1 MNNIDKFLENSVLRI
16 YEGLS
21 EEAEQG
27 TTLEELNTKINT
39 ILNALGLAD
48 DTVKSEIDNNNKKT
62 ELEKEPEVEETNVED
77 LDVIEDTKEEE
88 EVEDTEKKDD
98 VFTVDEGMEGN
109 KQGKYVIH
117 FSRNAVYK
125 NWFSEIENK
134 LNDELELRFN
144 SLDEL
149 LKFVES
155 NPIPLSYNDID
166 KIEKN
171 NKEDKQNLLT
181 TMNYR
186 IFTESGEMNG

>member
-21 EEAEQG
+21 KEVEQG

-48 DTVKSEIDNNNKKT
+48 DTVKSEIDNDKKT
-62 ELEKEPEVEETNVED
+62 EPEKEPEVEETNVED
-77 LDVIEDTKEEE
+77 LDVIEDTGE

-125 NWFSEIENK
+125 DWFSEIENK

-149 LKFVES
+149 LKFIES
-155 NPIPLSYNDID
+155 NPVPLSYNDID

-171 NKEDKQNLLT
+171 SKESKHNLLT

-186 IFTESGEMNG
+186 IFTESGEIDD

>member
-21 EEAEQG
+21 KEAEQG

-48 DTVKSEIDNNNKKT
+48 DTVKSETDNDKKT
-62 ELEKEPEVEETNVED
+62 EPEEEPEVEETNVED
-77 LDVIEDTKEEE
+77 VDIIEDTEDTE

-125 NWFSEIENK
+125 DWFSKIENK
-134 LNDELELRFN
+134 LNDKLELRFN

-155 NPIPLSYNDID
+155 NPVPLSYNDID

-171 NKEDKQNLLT
+171 SKEDKHNLLT

-186 IFTESGEMNG
+186 IFTESGEIDD

>member
-48 DTVKSEIDNNNKKT
+48 DTVKSEIDNDKKT
-62 ELEKEPEVEETNVED
+62 EPEKEPEVEETNVED
-77 LDVIEDTKEEE
+77 LDVIEDTGE
-88 EVEDTEKKDD
+88 EVEDTEKEDD
-98 VFTVDEGMEGN
+98 VFTVDEGMEDN

-125 NWFSEIENK
+125 DWFSKIENK
-134 LNDELELRFN
+134 LNDKLELRFN

-149 LKFVES
+149 LKFIES
-155 NPIPLSYNDID
+155 NPVPLSYNDID

-171 NKEDKQNLLT
+171 SKEDKHNLLT

-186 IFTESGEMNG
+186 IFTESGEIDD

>member
-21 EEAEQG
+21 KEAEQG

-62 ELEKEPEVEETNVED
+62 ESEEEPEIEETNVED
-77 LDVIEDTKEEE
+77 LDVIEDTKEE

-98 VFTVDEGMEGN
+98 VFTVDEGIEGS
-109 KQGKYVIH
+109 KQGKYVIR

-125 NWFSEIENK
+125 DWFSEIENK

-149 LKFVES
+149 LKFIES
-155 NPIPLSYNDID
+155 NPVPLSYNDID

-171 NKEDKQNLLT
+171 SKENKHNLLT

-186 IFTESGEMNG
+186 IFTESGEIDD

>member
-21 EEAEQG
+21 KEAEQG
-27 TTLEELNTKINT
+27 TTLEELNIKIDT

-48 DTVKSEIDNNNKKT
+48 DTVKNETDNDKKT
-62 ELEKEPEVEETNVED
+62 EPEEEPEVEETNVED
-77 LDVIEDTKEEE
+77 VDVIEDTGE

-109 KQGKYVIH
+109 KQGKYVIR

-125 NWFSEIENK
+125 DWFSEIENK

-149 LKFVES
+149 LKFIES
-155 NPIPLSYNDID
+155 NPVPLSYNDID

-171 NKEDKQNLLT
+171 SKENKHNLLT

-186 IFTESGEMNG
+186 IFTESGEIND

>member
-21 EEAEQG
+21 KEAEQG
-27 TTLEELNTKINT
+27 TTLEELNTKINI
-39 ILNALGLAD
+39 ILNALGLD
-48 DTVKSEIDNNNKKT
+48 DTVKSETDNNKKT
-62 ELEKEPEVEETNVED
+62 KPEEEPEVEETNVED
-77 LDVIEDTKEEE
+77 VDIIEDTEDTE

-98 VFTVDEGMEGN
+98 VFTVDEGMKGN

-125 NWFSEIENK
+125 DWFSKIKNK

-155 NPIPLSYNDID
+155 NPVPLSYNDID

-171 NKEDKQNLLT
+171 SKEDKHNLLT

-186 IFTESGEMNG
+186 IFTESGEIDD

>member
-62 ELEKEPEVEETNVED
+62 EPEKEPEVEETNVED

-125 NWFSEIENK
+125 DWFSEIENK

>member
-21 EEAEQG
+21 KEAEQG

-48 DTVKSEIDNNNKKT
+48 DTVKSEIDNNKKT
-62 ELEKEPEVEETNVED
+62 EPEEEPEVEETNVED
-77 LDVIEDTKEEE
+77 VDIIEDTGE
-88 EVEDTEKKDD
+88 EVEDTEKEDD

-125 NWFSEIENK
+125 DWFSEIENK

-171 NKEDKQNLLT
+171 SKEDRHNLLT

-186 IFTESGEMNG
+186 IFTESGEIDD

>member
-48 DTVKSEIDNNNKKT
+48 DTVKSEIDNDKKT
-62 ELEKEPEVEETNVED
+62 EPEKEPEVEETNVED
-77 LDVIEDTKEEE
+77 LDVIEDTKE

-125 NWFSEIENK
+125 DWFSKIENK
-134 LNDELELRFN
+134 LNDKLELRFN

-171 NKEDKQNLLT
+171 SKESKHNLLT

-186 IFTESGEMNG
+186 IFTESGEIDD

>member
-21 EEAEQG
+21 KEAEQG

-48 DTVKSEIDNNNKKT
+48 DTVKSEIDNDKKT
-62 ELEKEPEVEETNVED
+62 ESEKESEVEETNVED

-88 EVEDTEKKDD
+88 VEGTEKKDD

-125 NWFSEIENK
+125 DWFSEIENK

>member
-21 EEAEQG
+21 KEAEQG

-48 DTVKSEIDNNNKKT
+48 DTVKSETDNDKKT
-62 ELEKEPEVEETNVED
+62 EPEKEPEIEETNVED
-77 LDVIEDTKEEE
+77 VDIIEDTGE

-125 NWFSEIENK
+125 DWFSKIENK
-134 LNDELELRFN
+134 LNDKLELRFN

-155 NPIPLSYNDID
+155 NPVPLSYNDID

-171 NKEDKQNLLT
+171 NKEDKHNLLT

-186 IFTESGEMNG
+186 IFTESGEIDD

>member
-21 EEAEQG
+21 KEAEQG

-48 DTVKSEIDNNNKKT
+48 DTVKSETDNDKKT
-62 ELEKEPEVEETNVED
+62 EPKEEPEVEETNVED
-77 LDVIEDTKEEE
+77 VDITEDTGE
-88 EVEDTEKKDD
+88 EVEDIEKKDD
-98 VFTVDEGMEGN
+98 IFTVDEGMEGN

-125 NWFSEIENK
+125 DWFSEIENK
-134 LNDELELRFN
+134 LDDELELRFN

-149 LKFVES
+149 LKFIES
-155 NPIPLSYNDID
+155 NPVPLSYNDID

-171 NKEDKQNLLT
+171 SKENKHNLLT

-186 IFTESGEMNG
+186 IFTESGEIDD

>member
-21 EEAEQG
+21 KEAEQG

-48 DTVKSEIDNNNKKT
+48 DTVKSETDNNKKT
-62 ELEKEPEVEETNVED
+62 EPEEEPEVEETNVED
-77 LDVIEDTKEEE
+77 VGIIEDTGEEI
-88 EVEDTEKKDD
+88 EDTEKEDD

-125 NWFSEIENK
+125 DWFSKIENK
-134 LNDELELRFN
+134 LNDKLELRFN

-149 LKFVES
+149 LKFIES
-155 NPIPLSYNDID
+155 NPVPLSYNDID

-171 NKEDKQNLLT
+171 SKEDKHNLLT

-186 IFTESGEMNG
+186 IFTESGEIDD

>member
-21 EEAEQG
+21 KEAEQG

-48 DTVKSEIDNNNKKT
+48 DTVKSETDNDKKT
-62 ELEKEPEVEETNVED
+62 EPEEESEVEETNVED
-77 LDVIEDTKEEE
+77 IDITEDTGE
-88 EVEDTEKKDD
+88 EVEDTEKEDD
-98 VFTVDEGMEGN
+98 IFTVDEGMEGN
-109 KQGKYVIH
+109 KQGKYVIR

-125 NWFSEIENK
+125 DWFSEIENK
-134 LNDELELRFN
+134 LDDELELRFN

-149 LKFVES
+149 LKFIES
-155 NPIPLSYNDID
+155 NPVPLSYNDID

-171 NKEDKQNLLT
+171 SKENKHNLLT

-186 IFTESGEMNG
+186 IFTESGEIND

>member
-21 EEAEQG
+21 KEAEQG

-48 DTVKSEIDNNNKKT
+48 DTVKSETGNDKKT
-62 ELEKEPEVEETNVED
+62 EPEEEPEVEETNVED
-77 LDVIEDTKEEE
+77 VDITEDTGE
-88 EVEDTEKKDD
+88 EVEDIEKKDD

-125 NWFSEIENK
+125 DWFSEIENK
-134 LNDELELRFN
+134 LDDELELRFN

-149 LKFVES
+149 LKFIES
-155 NPIPLSYNDID
+155 NPVPLSYNDID

-171 NKEDKQNLLT
+171 SKENKHNLLT

-186 IFTESGEMNG
+186 IFTESGEIDD

>member
-21 EEAEQG
+21 KEAEQG

-48 DTVKSEIDNNNKKT
+48 DTVKSETDNNKKT
-62 ELEKEPEVEETNVED
+62 EPEEEPEVEETNVED
-77 LDVIEDTKEEE
+77 VDIIEDTGE
-88 EVEDTEKKDD
+88 EVEDTEKEGD

-125 NWFSEIENK
+125 DWFSKIENK
-134 LNDELELRFN
+134 LNDKLELRFN
-144 SLDEL
+144 SLGEL
-149 LKFVES
+149 LKFIES
-155 NPIPLSYNDID
+155 NPVPLSYNDID

-171 NKEDKQNLLT
+171 SKEDKHNLLT

-186 IFTESGEMNG
+186 IFTESGEIDD

>member
-21 EEAEQG
+21 KEAEQG

-48 DTVKSEIDNNNKKT
+48 DTVKSEIDNDKKT
-62 ELEKEPEVEETNVED
+62 EPEEESEVEETNVED
-77 LDVIEDTKEEE
+77 VDITEDTGE
-88 EVEDTEKKDD
+88 EVEDIEKKDD
-98 VFTVDEGMEGN
+98 IFTVDEGIESN
-109 KQGKYVIH
+109 KQGKYIIH

-125 NWFSEIENK
+125 DWFSEIENK
-134 LNDELELRFN
+134 LDDELELRFN

-149 LKFVES
+149 LKFIES
-155 NPIPLSYNDID
+155 NPVPLSYNDID

-171 NKEDKQNLLT
+171 SKENKHNLLT

-186 IFTESGEMNG
+186 IFTESGEIDD

>member
-21 EEAEQG
+21 KEAEQG

-48 DTVKSEIDNNNKKT
+48 DTVKSEIDNDKKT
-62 ELEKEPEVEETNVED
+62 EPEEEPEVEETNVED
-77 LDVIEDTKEEE
+77 VDIIEDTE

-125 NWFSEIENK
+125 DWFSKIENK
-134 LNDELELRFN
+134 LNDKLELRFN

-155 NPIPLSYNDID
+155 NPVPLSYNDID

-171 NKEDKQNLLT
+171 SKEDKHNLLT

-186 IFTESGEMNG
+186 IFTESGEIDD

>member
-21 EEAEQG
+21 KEAEQG

-48 DTVKSEIDNNNKKT
+48 DTVKSEIDNNKKT
-62 ELEKEPEVEETNVED
+62 EPEEEPEVEETNVED
-77 LDVIEDTKEEE
+77 VDITEDTGE
-88 EVEDTEKKDD
+88 EVEDTEKEDD

-109 KQGKYVIH
+109 QQSKYVIH
-117 FSRNAVYK
+117 FSRNAIYK
-125 NWFSEIENK
+125 DWFSEIENK
-134 LNDELELRFN
+134 LDDELELRFN

-149 LKFVES
+149 LKFIES
-155 NPIPLSYNDID
+155 NPVPLSYNDID

-171 NKEDKQNLLT
+171 SKENKHNLLT

-186 IFTESGEMNG
+186 IFTESGEIDD

>member
-48 DTVKSEIDNNNKKT
+48 DTVKSEIDNNKKT
-62 ELEKEPEVEETNVED
+62 EPEKEPEVEETNVED

-125 NWFSEIENK
+125 DWFSKIENK
-134 LNDELELRFN
+134 LNDKLELRFN

-171 NKEDKQNLLT
+171 SKEDKHNLLT

-186 IFTESGEMNG
+186 IFTESGEIDD

>member
-48 DTVKSEIDNNNKKT
+48 DTVKSEIDNDKKT
-62 ELEKEPEVEETNVED
+62 EPEKEPEVEETNVED
-77 LDVIEDTKEEE
+77 LDVIEDTKE

-125 NWFSEIENK
+125 DWFSKIENK

-171 NKEDKQNLLT
+171 SKEDKHNLLT

-186 IFTESGEMNG
+186 IFTESGEIDD

>member
-21 EEAEQG
+21 KEAEQG

-48 DTVKSEIDNNNKKT
+48 DTVKSEIDNNKKT
-62 ELEKEPEVEETNVED
+62 EPEKEPEVEETNVED
-77 LDVIEDTKEEE
+77 LDVIEDTKE

-125 NWFSEIENK
+125 DWFSKIENK
-134 LNDELELRFN
+134 LNDKLELRFN

-171 NKEDKQNLLT
+171 SKESKHNLLT

-186 IFTESGEMNG
+186 IFTESGEIDD

>member
-21 EEAEQG
+21 KEAEQG

-48 DTVKSEIDNNNKKT
+48 DTVKSEIDNNKKT
-62 ELEKEPEVEETNVED
+62 ESEEEPEVEKTNVED
-77 LDVIEDTKEEE
+77 LDVIEDTKE

-98 VFTVDEGMEGN
+98 VFTVDEGMEGS

-125 NWFSEIENK
+125 DWFSKIENK
-134 LNDELELRFN
+134 LNDKLELRFN

-171 NKEDKQNLLT
+171 SKENKHNLLT

-186 IFTESGEMNG
+186 IFTESGEIDD

>member
-48 DTVKSEIDNNNKKT
+48 DTVKSEIDNDKKT
-62 ELEKEPEVEETNVED
+62 EPEKEPEVEETDVED
-77 LDVIEDTKEEE
+77 LDVIEDTKE

-125 NWFSEIENK
+125 DWFSKIENK
-134 LNDELELRFN
+134 LNDKLELRFN

-171 NKEDKQNLLT
+171 SKEDKQNLLT

>member
-21 EEAEQG
+21 KEAEQG

-48 DTVKSEIDNNNKKT
+48 DTVKSEIDNNKKT
-62 ELEKEPEVEETNVED
+62 EPEEEPEVEETNVED
-77 LDVIEDTKEEE
+77 VDITEDTGE
-88 EVEDTEKKDD
+88 EVEDTEKEDD

-109 KQGKYVIH
+109 QQSKYVIR

-125 NWFSEIENK
+125 DWFSEIENK
-134 LNDELELRFN
+134 LDDELKLRFN

-149 LKFVES
+149 LKFIES
-155 NPIPLSYNDID
+155 NPVPLSYNDID

-171 NKEDKQNLLT
+171 SKENKHNLLT

-186 IFTESGEMNG
+186 IFTESGEIDD

>member
-21 EEAEQG
+21 KEAEQG

-48 DTVKSEIDNNNKKT
+48 DTVKSEIDNDKKT
-62 ELEKEPEVEETNVED
+62 EPEEESEVEETNVED
-77 LDVIEDTKEEE
+77 VDITEDTGE
-88 EVEDTEKKDD
+88 EVEDIEKKDD
-98 VFTVDEGMEGN
+98 IFTVDEGMEGN

-125 NWFSEIENK
+125 DWFSEIENK
-134 LNDELELRFN
+134 LDDELELRFN

-149 LKFVES
+149 LKFIES
-155 NPIPLSYNDID
+155 NPVPLSYNDID

-171 NKEDKQNLLT
+171 SKENKHNLLT

-186 IFTESGEMNG
+186 IFTESGEIND